1 MPLSRVQKV
10 GIAAFG
16 LAGAYLFSTKAFAKP
31 TKGGGT
37 ITGCNP
43 TPYTWN
49 EGPVRA
55 LINAE
60 IDDGADDSLAVAT
73 DVANELFG
81 QYPGGGVVKFPPTQ
95 GMQLAGVECIWS
107 RVVALVTQIFKD
119 RGIVPKGDDP
129 KPWEIVNPY
138 LEDPDDGGMIRDG
151 SLLRVR
157 PNLGMSFY
165 GENKWSIAYKALQNA
180 QVPATGANRIE
191 YTRLIQCSPWNDA
204 LTATAKW
211 DGGGYPKFGA
221 GRNGRAIPLNANHA
235 DNKQKLLQGQS
246 PRRAATDYN
255 SHDGSG
261 GHLPLIWLPKIEHG
275 APAVVVALNDDGT
288 SGINPPR
295 DILEFGLENVN
306 PGTYG
311 CDPFSSDAEPLVF

>member
-1 MPLSRVQKV
+1 MPLSRIQKV
-10 GIAAFG
+10 GLVTFS
-16 LAGAYLFSTKAFAKP
+16 LAGAYLFGTKAFAKP
-31 TKGGGT
+31 TRGGGVV
-37 ITGCNP
+37 TGCNP
-43 TPYTWN
+43 MPYTWSENNTRDAIN
-49 EGPVRA
+49 E
-55 LINAE
+55 L
-60 IDDGADDSLAVAT
+60 IDDGATDALQVAT
-73 DVANELFG
+73 KVANDLYG
-81 QYPGGGVVKFPPTQ
+81 DYPGGGMVNFPPKQ

-119 RGIVPKGDDP
+119 RGVVPKGDDP
-129 KPWEIVNPY
+129 KPWEIINPY
-138 LEDPDDGGMIRDG
+138 MEDPEDGGMIRDG

-165 GENKWSIAYKALQNA
+165 GTNKWSIAYKALENA
-180 QVPATGANRIE
+180 GVPSSGANRIE

-204 LTATAKW
+204 LTATAQW

-235 DNKQKLLQGQS
+235 DNKQRMLQGNA

-255 SHDGSG
+255 SHDGTG
-261 GHLPLIWLPKIEHG
+261 GKNPLIWLPKIEHN

-295 DILEFGLENVN
+295 DILNFGLENVA
-306 PGTYG
+306 PGSYG
-311 CDPFSSDAEPLVF
+311 CDPFSSDAEPLQF